1 MKLEIIRIGNSSGV
15 ILPKELLDRM
25 NVEQG
30 DTLYISKTPTGFEVS
45 PNDPDLADY
54 RKAAQT
60 IMRDNRDALRR
71 LAGHDE

>member
-1 MKLEIIRIGNSSGV
+1 MKLEIISIDNSIGV

-25 NVEQG
+25 NVETG
-30 DTLYISKTPTGFEVS
+30 DMLYVSETPTGFEVS

-54 RKAAQT
+54 RKAAQI